1 MFQSMVEAEHLMKL
15 INSMKKKLLFV
26 CIRFFTSEKLKM
38 HLYLSY
44 IITIMNITKDIET

>member
-1 MFQSMVEAEHLMKL
+1 MFQGMVEAEHLMKL
-15 INSMKKKLLFV
+15 INSMKKLLFV